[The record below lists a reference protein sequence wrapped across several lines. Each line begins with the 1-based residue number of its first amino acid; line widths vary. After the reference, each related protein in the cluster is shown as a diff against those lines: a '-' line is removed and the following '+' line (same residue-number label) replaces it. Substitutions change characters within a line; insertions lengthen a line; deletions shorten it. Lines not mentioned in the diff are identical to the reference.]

1 MKKSLSVV
9 VPVFNSEL
17 SLDELVSRILASLDT
32 EDYENE
38 IILVDDGSRDDSW
51 RKIQSICSDRK
62 EVKALRLSRNFGQHN
77 AIFAGLERAS
87 GDWVVVMDADL
98 QDVPEDIPRLLDQ
111 ALVGFDQV
119 VGRRTSRVDSKFK
132 RITSLWFW
140 KLYRLLT
147 GENVDPGI
155 GNFGIYSREVIQS
168 ICAMKE
174 QHKAFGLMALWVGFR
189 RGEIEV
195 EHARR
200 HSGKSE
206 YTLGKMLK
214 LAANGVIS
222 HSERLLY
229 FTSALGAVLVV
240 TSTAFG
246 AFLIFSHLGR
256 NESPSGW
263 LSIIAALIFSS
274 GIVISSIG
282 IVALYIGQIF
292 SQTKA
297 RPIYLVSEEIR

>member
-1 MKKSLSVV
+1 
-9 VPVFNSEL
+9 
-17 SLDELVSRILASLDT
+17 
-32 EDYENE
+32 
-38 IILVDDGSRDDSW
+38 
-51 RKIQSICSDRK
+51 
-62 EVKALRLSRNFGQHN
+62 LSRNFGQHN
-77 AIFAGLERAS
+77 AIVAGLERAS

-98 QDVPEDIPRLLDQ
+98 QDLPEDIPRLLDQ
-111 ALVGFDQV
+111 ALLGYDQV
-119 VGRRTSRVDSKFK
+119 VGRRTSRVDSRFK

-140 KLYRLLT
+140 KLYRMLT

-189 RGEIEV
+189 RGEITV
-195 EHARR
+195 EHAKR

-206 YTLGKMLK
+206 YTMGKMLR

-229 FTSALGAVLVV
+229 FTSALGAVLVL
-240 TSTAFG
+240 TSAAFG

-263 LSIIAALIFSS
+263 LSIITALIFSS

-282 IVALYIGQIF
+282 ILALYIGQIF